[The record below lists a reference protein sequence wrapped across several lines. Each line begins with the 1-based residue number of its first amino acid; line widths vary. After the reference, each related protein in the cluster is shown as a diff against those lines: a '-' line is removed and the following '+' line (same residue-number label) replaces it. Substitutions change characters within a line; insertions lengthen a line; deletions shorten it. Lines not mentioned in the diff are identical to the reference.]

1 MEAMSYVLY
10 LALLVLLVVVL
21 QRMFGRKDGAGNET
35 EPDAGSS
42 CGTCVSGR
50 GKCLQECALQNAVGE
65 IEYFDDEELDRFR
78 GRRADS
84 YTADEASMF
93 AEVMYTMKPEEV
105 KDWLVSLGRRCVNL
119 PDQLKDEAMML
130 MEG

>member
-21 QRMFGRKDGAGNET
+21 QRMFGRKDGVGNET
-35 EPDAGSS
+35 KPDAGSS

-65 IEYFDDEELDRFR
+65 IEYFDDEELDKFR
-78 GRRADS
+78 GRRSDG
-84 YTADEASMF
+84 YTDEEAAQF
-93 AEVMYTMKPEEV
+93 AEVMYTMKQEEV
-105 KDWLVSLGRRCVNL
+105 KDWLKSLNLRCINL
-119 PDQLKDEAMML
+119 PDQLKDEAIML
-130 MEG
+130 VEG

>member
-35 EPDAGSS
+35 EPDDGPS

-65 IEYFDDEELDRFR
+65 IEYFDDEELDKFR
-78 GRRADS
+78 GRRSDG
-84 YTADEASMF
+84 YTDEEAAQF
-93 AEVMYTMKPEEV
+93 AEVMYTMKQEEV
-105 KDWLVSLGRRCVNL
+105 KDWLKSLNLRCINL
-119 PDQLKDEAMML
+119 PDQLKDEAIML
-130 MEG
+130 VEG